1 MLCIYGDLIMLC
13 KYDMCVLLDA
23 ISTTA
28 VKVPR
33 CKEVVY
39 IIYHIYE
46 EKKYVQ
52 PMLGV
57 LMVVV
62 CNLIDNTTRV
72 V

>member
-1 MLCIYGDLIMLC
+1 MLC
-13 KYDMCVLLDA
+13 KYDICVLLDA

-28 VKVPR
+28 VEVPR
-33 CKEVVY
+33 RKGVVY

-52 PMLGV
+52 PILGV

-62 CNLIDNTTRV
+62 CNLIDNTSRAV
-72 V
+72 